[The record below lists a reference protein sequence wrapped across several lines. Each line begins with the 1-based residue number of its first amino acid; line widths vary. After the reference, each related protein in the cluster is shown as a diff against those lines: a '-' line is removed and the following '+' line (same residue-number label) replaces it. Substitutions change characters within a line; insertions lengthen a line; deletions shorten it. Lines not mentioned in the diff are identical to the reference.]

1 MNVKCIK
8 LWKISETENFLR
20 FQQQKSILSF
30 DSYFYLSLSLSI
42 SLSTERKWVFHAAI
56 VPAHFL
62 LPPRS
67 IHLSIFSLFLLSPF
81 SFFVIIIFFF
91 SHIIEFET
99 LYGIS
104 DEIRLFFSLSPSS
117 SFLSPSLFFCEKPAS
132 NLVVQFVVVFFS
144 CTLFLSSF
152 HASQQGLSRPSSTSC
167 SSFRRNKKPSTSFF

>member
-1 MNVKCIK
+1 MYQVMKNIWDGEFPPFSTTKKYSVFW
-8 LWKISETENFLR
+8 LLF
-20 FQQQKSILSF
+20 
-30 DSYFYLSLSLSI
+30 LSLSLSLNFPLDWEKMSFSRRYSSR
-42 SLSTERKWVFHAAI
+42 SLLASPQI
-56 VPAHFL
+56 YP
-62 LPPRS
+62 
-67 IHLSIFSLFLLSPF
+67 SIFSLFLLSPF